1 MSEYKY
7 YICKIRA
14 RNSSLG
20 RAKEIHFTSESN
32 NPLDLSEM
40 LKDINRNAH
49 TYFNQYGLPGFYPD
63 LLVYNKV
70 IYHRYFMEEHI
81 PYIQG
86 TVFSTTTKY
95 PDNYFKTYE
104 EVEDYMMKYF
114 FTSSVEY
121 TFFKYIKRHKEQ
133 AEKRIPYYAKALS
146 DLETYMAIL
155 KKYGVVDLKAEYEK
169 YIKTGRSDLPII
181 LYSNWK
187 KYKENK
193 DWIKGA
199 IFRSQ
204 NKYI

>member
-7 YICKIRA
+7 HICKIRA

-20 RAKEIHFTSESN
+20 RAKEIHFTCESN

-40 LKDINRNAH
+40 LKDINRNAND
-49 TYFNQYGLPGFYPD
+49 YFNQYGLPGFYPN

-70 IYHRYFMEEHI
+70 IYHRYYMEEHI
-81 PYIQG
+81 PYLQG

-114 FTSSVEY
+114 FTSSVEHI
-121 TFFKYIKRHKEQ
+121 FFKYIKRHKEQ

-146 DLETYMAIL
+146 DLETYMEIL

-199 IFRSQ
+199 IARSQ
-204 NKYI
+204 RQYI